1 MDIDLKEIKK
11 VLRKNKESSYS
22 FALFVYDASP
32 YHIYNLVMQNDGK
45 GKLKE
50 AYEVGFEMSPEDME
64 SFFMNAEDYGGF
76 RSTFRFYSV
85 ASFFEDSKFNRVG
98 KTGDCGTGTT
108 GGNYSGDIGYNSPG
122 TVLSHNYN
130 GNNITTS
137 FSYNTVST
145 TYNYNSTIVSNGT
158 VSTVSTE
165 ATSGVVEVA
174 TNGPT
179 APVYTTY
186 VPNGTTQV
194 NVSYEAPNS
203 SGPGATTEPCT
214 STNTVGPDGTWSGSL
229 CATPSTNQ
237 NKSRI
242 TAYGDD
248 CVSGSGTFA
257 INTAAKP
264 IHKLYYAL
272 NGSFTA
278 GHFNWFTD
286 PDHTERVDIAKEFV
300 WFLID
305 NGNTN
310 ENINFVLTAISALM
324 DGGNVDVDDRIINF
338 ITLPCPSEVVD
349 ESNQMDNPIG
359 QKIKE
364 AFGDE
369 GSPDLI
375 YLNADIPQNNENGMV
390 LGQATPTTD
399 SQGNII
405 RVSIELDNDFLNSA
419 TDLSIFANE
428 WSKYVAHVQAGVPQ
442 NQILTDL
449 AIQQH
454 QIMGDLVLE
463 SAEIIQN
470 YGNAKGYNVSDNT
483 AEALAWAGLQSST
496 AWTLL
501 DEIVKQNYKNII
513 DDESSGFEILA
524 IGSPCN

>member
-1 MDIDLKEIKK
+1 
-11 VLRKNKESSYS
+11 
-22 FALFVYDASP
+22 
-32 YHIYNLVMQNDGK
+32 MQNDGK

-50 AYEVGFEMSPEDME
+50 AYVVGFEMLPEDME
-64 SFFMNAEDYGGF
+64 SFFMNGEDYGGF

-85 ASFFEDSKFNRVG
+85 DSFFEDSKFNRVG

-145 TYNYNSTIVSNGT
+145 TYYYNSTIVSNGT

-214 STNTVGPDGTWSGSL
+214 STHTVGPDGTWSGSL

-305 NGNTN
+305 NGNTE
-310 ENINFVLTAISALM
+310 ENINFVLTSISALM
-324 DGGNVDVDDRIINF
+324 DRGIYDRLLAAMSPKERGIY
-338 ITLPCPSEVVD
+338 
-349 ESNQMDNPIG
+349 DN
-359 QKIKE
+359 
-364 AFGDE
+364 
-369 GSPDLI
+369 
-375 YLNADIPQNNENGMV
+375 
-390 LGQATPTTD
+390 
-399 SQGNII
+399 
-405 RVSIELDNDFLNSA
+405 ELDNTQKTLYLTSA
-419 TDLSIFANE
+419 
-428 WSKYVAHVQAGVPQ
+428 VQAYIYAETFYDQPVRNRIGDAVKHSMWNALSASRIGVALTKK
-442 NQILTDL
+442 LTD
-449 AIQQH
+449 AHEDIAYDPNYQNHYKETQMDYFNNSVGRN
-454 QIMGDLVLE
+454 IGKDKPSRIFVLIE
-463 SAEIIQN
+463 AAK
-470 YGNAKGYNVSDNT
+470 NAGELRYLSNLT
-483 AEALAWAGLQSST
+483 
-496 AWTLL
+496 
-501 DEIVKQNYKNII
+501 YKN
-513 DDESSGFEILA
+513 GFYNATNNSIL
-524 IGSPCN
+524 IPTNQ

>member
-1 MDIDLKEIKK
+1 M
-11 VLRKNKESSYS
+11 LRKNKESSYS

-45 GKLKE
+45 GKLEE
-50 AYEVGFEMSPEDME
+50 AYVVGFEMLPEDME
-64 SFFMNAEDYGGF
+64 SFFMDGEDYGGF

-122 TVLSHNYN
+122 TVLSHNYD

-145 TYNYNSTIVSNGT
+145 TYYYNSTIVSNGT

-174 TNGPT
+174 TSGPT

-237 NKSRI
+237 NKSGI

-264 IHKLYYAL
+264 LHKLYYAL

-305 NGNTN
+305 NGNTE

-324 DGGNVDVDDRIINF
+324 EGYRIDFENWSIIKGPSCESFDFYNVGTTGVQVPAINGIWDDVTKWGKFPGIGVAASYQTYYFHLPSYINKNLAAERSADALANAF
-338 ITLPCPSEVVD
+338 FDMETWFRKQPCGQITTGVLAYKMD
-349 ESNQMDNPIG
+349 EF
-359 QKIKE
+359 IKE
-364 AFGDE
+364 NF
-369 GSPDLI
+369 
-375 YLNADIPQNNENGMV
+375 NEIG
-390 LGQATPTTD
+390 GQATRSAPLGW
-399 SQGNII
+399 SGVVRQY
-405 RVSIELDNDFLNSA
+405 IEDWSGMDNCYQNESLLLFFINFPNV
-419 TDLSIFANE
+419 LSRNE
-428 WSKYVAHVQAGVPQ
+428 NRP
-442 NQILTDL
+442 
-449 AIQQH
+449 
-454 QIMGDLVLE
+454 
-463 SAEIIQN
+463 
-470 YGNAKGYNVSDNT
+470 
-483 AEALAWAGLQSST
+483 
-496 AWTLL
+496 
-501 DEIVKQNYKNII
+501 
-513 DDESSGFEILA
+513 
-524 IGSPCN
+524 